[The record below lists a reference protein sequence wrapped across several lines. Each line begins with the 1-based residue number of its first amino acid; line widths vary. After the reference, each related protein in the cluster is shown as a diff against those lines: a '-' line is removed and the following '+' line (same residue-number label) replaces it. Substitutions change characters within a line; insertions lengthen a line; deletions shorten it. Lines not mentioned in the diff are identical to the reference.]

1 MMNTSVKPNNSPVE
15 YRRLSDQMYITSL
28 VAIVAIG
35 LFFGCLCIRAELFS
49 GSEHDEPGD
58 Q

>member
-35 LFFGCLCIRAELFS
+35 LFWLPLYSCRTFS
-49 GSEHDEPGD
+49 GSEHDEPGY